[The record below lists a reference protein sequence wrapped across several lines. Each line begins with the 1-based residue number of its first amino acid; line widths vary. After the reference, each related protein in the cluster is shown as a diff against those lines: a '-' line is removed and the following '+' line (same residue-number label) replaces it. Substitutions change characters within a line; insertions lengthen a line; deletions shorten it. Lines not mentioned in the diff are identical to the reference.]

1 VEMRA
6 QGFLAAVVATAALA
20 NERIRDTLSSA
31 LYAPALMEIPE
42 SELDAE
48 LKYQRAQRRR

>member
-1 VEMRA
+1 MEMRA

-20 NERIRDTLSSA
+20 NERIRDTLTSA